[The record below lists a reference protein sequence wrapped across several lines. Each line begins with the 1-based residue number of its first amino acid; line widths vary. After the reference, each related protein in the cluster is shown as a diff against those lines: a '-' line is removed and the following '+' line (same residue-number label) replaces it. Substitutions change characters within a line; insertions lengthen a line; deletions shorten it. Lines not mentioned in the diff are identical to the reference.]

1 MIDIKSMN
9 QEELTAFFKEL
20 GEPGFRAKQVFQW
33 MHRGAGS
40 FDEMSNLSKSLRE
53 KLRENCYLY
62 VPVVERK
69 QVSALD
75 GTIKYLWRLRDGNC
89 IETVLMR
96 YKHGNTVCISCQVG
110 CRMGCAFC
118 ASTRGGKVRDL
129 TPSEMLDQVL
139 FTQLDSGETISNIV
153 LMGIGEPL
161 DNYDTVMRFLHLV
174 NHPDGLNIGM
184 RHISLSTCGLV
195 DKIDE
200 LAKKELQLTLS
211 VSLHAP
217 DDETRSQ
224 IMRVNMRGGVER
236 LMDTCRRYFQTTG
249 RRISYE
255 YAMIDGVNDSD
266 AQADL
271 LVSLLKGQPGH
282 VNLIPLNDVAESP
295 LKPSRRVA
303 AFQKRLESQGVTA
316 TVRRRLGGDIDASC
330 GQLRRKAM
338 QEQAQNS
345 NRKEDHP

>member
-1 MIDIKSMN
+1 MTDIKSMT
-9 QEELTAFFKEL
+9 QPELAAWLKER
-20 GEPGFRAKQVFQW
+20 GEPAFRAKQLFLW
-33 MHRGAGS
+33 LHRGAGS
-40 FDEMSNLSKSLRE
+40 FDEMTNLSKSLRE
-53 KLRENCYLY
+53 KLAAECRITRPQ
-62 VPVVERK
+62 VARK

-75 GTIKYLWRLRDGNC
+75 GTIKYLWQLQDGNC

-96 YKHGNTVCISCQVG
+96 YHHGNTVCISSQVG

-118 ASTRGGKVRDL
+118 ASTLGGKVRDL

-139 FTQLDSGETISNIV
+139 FTQLDSGLPISNIV

-161 DNYDTVMRFLHLV
+161 DNFDTVLRFLELV

-195 DKIDE
+195 DKIDK
-200 LAKKELQLTLS
+200 LAQHRLQLTLS

-217 DDETRSQ
+217 DDETRSRL
-224 IMRVNMRGGVER
+224 MPVNRGIGVER
-236 LMDTCRRYFQTTG
+236 LFAACRRYFEVTG

-266 AQADL
+266 RQADL
-271 LVSLLKGQPGH
+271 LAAHLKGTPGH
-282 VNLIPLNDVAESP
+282 VNLIPLNEVKESP
-295 LKPSRRVA
+295 LRPSRRVA
-303 AFQKRLESQGVTA
+303 EFQKRLERQGVTV
-316 TVRRRLGGDIDASC
+316 TVRRKLGGDIDASC

-338 QEQAQNS
+338 
-345 NRKEDHP
+345 KEDTLDGRA